1 MDNIEGWAPSAY
13 LSKSKPP
20 PPPRPQ
26 PPAIFNTSGSIK
38 NFSTDSLIDNFNIQD
53 PTETL
58 QPARVSQLRKLFENN

>member
-26 PPAIFNTSGSIK
+26 PPAIFNTSSS
-38 NFSTDSLIDNFNIQD
+38 NSLIDKFNIQD

-58 QPARVSQLRKLFENN
+58 QPVRVSQLRKLFE